1 WTFRLKSGIRYA
13 PPLAS
18 VDITSAD
25 IVRAL
30 ERYSVLTG
38 RFGADVTASA
48 IVGFDAYARGRGG
61 TISGLETPDART
73 LVVRLQRPQ
82 GDLGAWFAA
91 PWTAPIPPSPH
102 DPGASGGVAA
112 GRGAEYGRYL
122 VGSGPYMIAGSPD
135 LDPSLPAAQQR
146 PVA

>member
-1 WTFRLKSGIRYA
+1 
-13 PPLAS
+13 
-18 VDITSAD
+18 D

-102 DPGASGGVAA
+102 DPGASGGAAA
-112 GRGAEYGRYL
+112 GPASADGRHL
-122 VGSGPYMIAGSPD
+122 LSARPPP
-135 LDPSLPAAQQR
+135 LLPRLR
-146 PVA
+146 P